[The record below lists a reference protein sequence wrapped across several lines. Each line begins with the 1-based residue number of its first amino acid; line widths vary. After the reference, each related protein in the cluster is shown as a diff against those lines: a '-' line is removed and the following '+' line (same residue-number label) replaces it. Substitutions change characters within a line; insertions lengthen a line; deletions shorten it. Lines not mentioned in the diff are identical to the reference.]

1 MKKLILTLS
10 VVLISTVSFSQETFK
25 IKEVVDSEVGSDLI
39 SSITYGS
46 ECNFDRIIVWELIKR
61 VEIFLM
67 KGKEVVFADIINVE
81 SENMDKGN
89 RVIKG
94 LGNNNEYVSMTHV
107 RDGSLLLSYGESSYE
122 SINSFRSLYFSNVD

>member
-39 SSITYGS
+39 SSITCGS